1 MKCMYIKKIFWTS
14 LVLVVVDNY
23 CSTTGQK
30 ERLNVEL
37 VKMCCLCL
45 FLAGLGGL
53 LQCHLVSPSLFMTKY
68 VNTSCDE
75 TLVDGWRWKRIIS
88 LGYSVQSSS
97 DAWFREISVQHS
109 LCYIHY
115 FPAII
120 WADCHFFHK
129 RMVLDLCFIS
139 QSPQY
144 HLLCHNVWQICRI
157 CCIYLEIK
165 DLCSFLACSR
175 VLLSLNW

>member
-1 MKCMYIKKIFWTS
+1 M
-14 LVLVVVDNY
+14 VVVN

-37 VKMCCLCL
+37 VKICCPCL

-53 LQCHLVSPSLFMTKY
+53 LQCHLVSPSLFMMKY

-75 TLVDGWRWKRIIS
+75 ILVDGWRWKRIIS
-88 LGYSVQSSS
+88 LGYSVQSLLWKIDSVKSS

-120 WADCHFFHK
+120 WADCHFSHQL
-129 RMVLDLCFIS
+129 MVLDLCFIS
-139 QSPQY
+139 QV
-144 HLLCHNVWQICRI
+144 HNTTYCVKMIDKFAEYAAPIW
-157 CCIYLEIK
+157 K
-165 DLCSFLACSR
+165 
-175 VLLSLNW
+175 